1 MKSGHPLLPITVAL
15 AVCLLATDAT
25 AQAGAM
31 PAAAGQESRP
41 IEPAG
46 IATHDTGE
54 RPGAGELPG
63 TGDRSGTG
71 GRPGTTQPAAGAV
84 LEPAAS
90 LRQQALAAME
100 TLREEIATLA
110 ALKHA
115 QAALLAW
122 NRSRTEWGEAPV
134 FLAATLCADPA
145 IDAWCALLPATFG
158 TGGLPGTGERPGTPS
173 PPAEENHDRD

>member
-1 MKSGHPLLPITVAL
+1 MKSGHPLLPIAVAL
-15 AVCLLATDAT
+15 AVCLLATDAA

-63 TGDRSGTG
+63 TGERRGTG
-71 GRPGTTQPAAGAV
+71 ERPGAAQPAAGAV
-84 LEPAAS
+84 LDPAAA

-100 TLREEIATLA
+100 TLREEVATLA

-122 NRSRTEWGEAPV
+122 NRGRTEWGEVPV
-134 FLAATLCADPA
+134 FLTATLCADPA

-158 TGGLPGTGERPGTPS
+158 TGETPWHRGTPRY
-173 PPAEENHDRD
+173 PIPARGGEP